1 MGGLKDIID
10 VDYFFWDQMRL
21 LDHAWSRA
29 ARRFVNPLV
38 DLGTIF
44 RHVGPGTFL
53 LSFSL
58 LLFLNHDS

>member
-1 MGGLKDIID
+1 MKDIID
-10 VDYFFWDQMRL
+10 VDYFFWDQR
-21 LDHAWSRA
+21 RA
-29 ARRFVNPLV
+29 ARRFVTPLV

-44 RHVGPGTFL
+44 RHVEPGTFL

>member
-10 VDYFFWDQMRL
+10 VDYFFWDQR
-21 LDHAWSRA
+21 RA
-29 ARRFVNPLV
+29 ARRFVTPLV

-53 LSFSL
+53 LSFLL

>member
-1 MGGLKDIID
+1 MGGMKDIID
-10 VDYFFWDQMRL
+10 VDYFFWDQR
-21 LDHAWSRA
+21 RA
-29 ARRFVNPLV
+29 ARRFVTPLV

-44 RHVGPGTFL
+44 RHVEPGTFL